1 MSEIIVVALVTAT
14 ASIITSIINKFGT
27 KKFLDHIAEGL
38 KLGLENDIV
47 IFQAFRRNAINGE
60 SEAQEKK
67 MNDYFRD
74 TTTSS
79 FFRKEK
85 DGQ

>member
-1 MSEIIVVALVTAT
+1 MHDVVIVAIVTAT
-14 ASIITSIINKFGT
+14 ASIITSVINKLGT

-60 SEAQEKK
+60 SEAQEEK
-67 MNDYFRD
+67 MNKYFCD
-74 TTTSS
+74 TTTNS
-79 FFRKEK
+79 FFREEK
-85 DGQ
+85 